1 MKLKERLL
9 ANNVKYIDLKFNV
22 FDGAKRKEE
31 VINVPEKVPFIKNTM
46 FDDNQNELIFGLK
59 RYIFKIKTYI
69 GSQNEEEFF
78 KNEMAFD
85 ASLYCLTTLS
95 EIASQISKDEK
106 ICSYYQGIDFED
118 IAGIYKSAIH
128 GDMFDMNAIASSLFE
143 ILPFFLLLMY
153 LREGVVDF

>member
-9 ANNVKYIDLKFNV
+9 ANNVNYVDLKFNV
-22 FDGAKRKEE
+22 FDGTDWKEE
-31 VINVPEKVPFIKNTM
+31 VISVPEKVPFIKNSI

-69 GSQNEEEFF
+69 GNQSEEEFF

-85 ASLYCLTTLS
+85 ASLYCLLTLS
-95 EIASQISKDEK
+95 DIAFQISKDEK

-118 IAGIYKSAIH
+118 ISSIYKSAIH
-128 GDMFDMNAIASSLFE
+128 GDMFDMNAIASALFE
-143 ILPFFLLLMY
+143 ILPFYLLLMY

>member
-1 MKLKERLL
+1 
-9 ANNVKYIDLKFNV
+9 
-22 FDGAKRKEE
+22 
-31 VINVPEKVPFIKNTM
+31 
-46 FDDNQNELIFGLK
+46 
-59 RYIFKIKTYI
+59 
-69 GSQNEEEFF
+69 
-78 KNEMAFD
+78 MAFD
-85 ASLYCLTTLS
+85 ASLYCLMTLS